1 MRKLLL
7 ISGLVM
13 HFFINAQELTTYQ
26 KRKQWIVNGFNYGMG
41 WTERI
46 LNADGSINW
55 TEYANVA
62 SNAGSAEIR
71 NYLLGPKYSYYHPQG
86 GEPIPTLELAGDEDG
101 FERHPACPLTVPE
114 LLAVTPDSWGKHE
127 TLDDWYS
134 QAGPVIYAPDD
145 SNNGGVMQLSSGE
158 MWELIADKYGKDVW
172 AFWHKVHDRR
182 EGWYTYSKPPHL
194 QEWNSPG
201 RATAVALATGIH
213 SINMFVAFDRG
224 LIGAFIQVAGSGR
237 YPSVQLPAG
246 KTPMALAVTPG
257 GEFVLAA
264 VWDAIRRKG
273 QLAVIAVQGQVL
285 ASNQRWE
292 TNLGE
297 TYLYGFP
304 NWGMMKGLKLLGFV
318 DLPIAAPTAIAAGHN
333 LQWIVSPRM
342 FPAVNKEIVTLL
354 NSQSERNT
362 WYNGSP
368 AVFPVWD
375 KPPAEYYKRT
385 ASAGYA
391 MVASRAEDKVVFI
404 DLQPLFSYYRE
415 MHFTTQERYDQTK
428 DTGAAA
434 HQWPYTFD
442 HAPKQMPV
450 AAHTLSVKAP
460 RALAAGLSGGMA
472 AEERGLWIGRW
483 RSSAFN
489 DQHAYVTA
497 MDGRLL
503 IYTVG
508 GLNTESA
515 AAPPVLVK
523 TVPIG
528 KNPASIDFGGNAG
541 WPHNDLVI
549 ACRGDN
555 AVYCLTSAG
564 DIQYILR
571 DSRIKDAV
579 MAERSFIWRHV
590 IGSRQIHV
598 VDFAGKTILTYSVA
612 GQRGWLTT
620 EDFFAKPMK
629 FGAYSVPIPGYPFMF
644 QQEEVP

>member
-1 MRKLLL
+1 MSKMSTGELQIAERARNHKGEALHSLHHFIDDALLEE
-7 ISGLVM
+7 S
-13 HFFINAQELTTYQ
+13 Y
-26 KRKQWIVNGFNYGMG
+26 KQLNKNSSAGVDGENWYEFGILAK
-41 WTERI
+41 ERI
-46 LNADGSINW
+46 
-55 TEYANVA
+55 
-62 SNAGSAEIR
+62 
-71 NYLLGPKYSYYHPQG
+71 
-86 GEPIPTLELAGDEDG
+86 
-101 FERHPACPLTVPE
+101 PE
-114 LLAVTPDSWGKHE
+114 LLSKFK
-127 TLDDWYS
+127 
-134 QAGPVIYAPDD
+134 AGEYRAPRIRRVYIPKGDGGQRPLGINTIED
-145 SNNGGVMQLSSGE
+145 KVLQGGVRKVLEPIYEEDFKDFS
-158 MWELIADKYGKDVW
+158 YG
-172 AFWHKVHDRR
+172 FR
-182 EGWYTYSKPPHL
+182 
-194 QEWNSPG
+194 PG
-201 RATAVALATGIH
+201 RSAHQAI
-213 SINMFVAFDRG
+213 
-224 LIGAFIQVAGSGR
+224 
-237 YPSVQLPAG
+237 
-246 KTPMALAVTPG
+246 ALAVTPG

-264 VWDAIRRKG
+264 VWDTIRRKG

-342 FPAVNKEIVTLL
+342 FPTVNKEIVTLL

-362 WYNGSP
+362 WYNDSP
-368 AVFPVWD
+368 AVFPDWY

-391 MVASRAEDKVVFI
+391 MVASRAEDKVIFV

-415 MHFTTQERYDQTK
+415 MYFTTQERYDQTK
-428 DTGAAA
+428 DTGDAAN
-434 HQWPYTFD
+434 QWPYTFD

-450 AAHTLSVKAP
+450 VTHTLSVKAP
-460 RALAAGLSGGMA
+460 TALAAGLSPGMA
-472 AEERGLWIGRW
+472 GEKRGLYIGRW
-483 RSSAFN
+483 RASAFN

-497 MDGRLL
+497 TDGRLL
-503 IYTVG
+503 IYNVG

-515 AAPPVLVK
+515 ATPPVLVK

-528 KNPASIDFGGNAG
+528 KNPTSIDFGGNAA
-541 WPHNDLVI
+541 WPHNDMVI

-564 DIQYILR
+564 DIQYVLR

-579 MAERSFIWRHV
+579 MAERSYIARNI

-598 VDFAGKTILTYSVA
+598 VDFAGKTVLTYSVA
-612 GQRGWLTT
+612 GQRGWITT

-629 FGAYSVPIPGYPFMF
+629 FGAYSAPIPGYPFMF